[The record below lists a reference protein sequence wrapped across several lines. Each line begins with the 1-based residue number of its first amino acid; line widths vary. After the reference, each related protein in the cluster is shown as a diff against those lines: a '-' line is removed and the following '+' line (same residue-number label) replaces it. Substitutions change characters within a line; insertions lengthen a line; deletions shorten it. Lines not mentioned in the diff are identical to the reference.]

1 MGVQSPTP
9 NREFALHGL
18 VPVPQANMVVHDP
31 NPVTRAWHPPDA
43 RAGYRT
49 THFIHTHLTGQ
60 PEVDQTQRHNAGAT
74 ADPRDRQQY
83 AEDRAAAR
91 AEAARE
97 QKRARA
103 KRRLHPIAQSVKRAR
118 R

>member
-1 MGVQSPTP
+1 MGVQSHNP
-9 NREFALHGL
+9 NREFALYGL
-18 VPVPQANMVVHDP
+18 VPVANMVVNDP
-31 NPVTRAWHPPDA
+31 NPVTRQWHPPDA

-49 THFIHTHLTGQ
+49 SHFIHTHLTGQ
-60 PEVDQTQRHNAGAT
+60 PEVDQTQRHNASAA

-83 AEDRAAAR
+83 AEDRANAAN
-91 AEAARE
+91 
-97 QKRARA
+97 RARA